1 MDLTARRQTSRQD
14 RNDEKTAKRSDE
26 SKLELV
32 NNTQP
37 EKFVLHTLRK
47 DTNSQ
52 TSISDQYQ
60 NQRLPR
66 NLASCLPLCHCLC
79 VCLPESNED
88 TSVSVNSCSA
98 TNFASAV
105 GSPVNSESPSDVSSS
120 IDTGLMDGSRAELYT
135 QGQEM
140 ALMSPLFCS
149 NVGSGGKQTKMDL
162 ALWEINI
169 VLRVELWDTEN
180 QCGARRYMAKWQLS
194 DGNTLLAED
203 FWVPGV
209 NN

>member
-26 SKLELV
+26 SKLKLV

-47 DTNSQ
+47 DINRQ
-52 TSISDQYQ
+52 TSISDSE
-60 NQRLPR
+60 NQCLPA
-66 NLASCLPLCHCLC
+66 NLASCLPPCHCLC
-79 VCLPESNED
+79 ICLPEYIED
-88 TSVSVNSCSA
+88 TSVSVDSCSA
-98 TNFASAV
+98 TNFVSAI
-105 GSPVNSESPSDVSSS
+105 GSPVNSESPGDISTS
-120 IDTGLMDGSRAELYT
+120 IDAGLMDGSRAEPHT

-140 ALMSPLFCS
+140 ALMSPLVCS
-149 NVGSGGKQTKMDL
+149 NVVSGGKQTKMDL

-180 QCGARRYMAKWQLS
+180 QHGARRYMAKWQLS

>member
-1 MDLTARRQTSRQD
+1 M
-14 RNDEKTAKRSDE
+14 AKRSDE

-37 EKFVLHTLRK
+37 ERFVLHTLRK

-52 TSISDQYQ
+52 TSISDQCQ
-60 NQRLPR
+60 NQCLTP
-66 NLASCLPLCHCLC
+66 NLVSCLPLCHCLC
-79 VCLPESNED
+79 VCLPECTED
-88 TSVSVNSCSA
+88 TSVSVLSCSA
-98 TNFASAV
+98 TNIASAV
-105 GSPVNSESPSDVSSS
+105 GSSVNSESPSDISTS
-120 IDTGLMDGSRAELYT
+120 IDTGLMDGSRAELHT

-140 ALMSPLFCS
+140 ALMSPLFCR
-149 NVGSGGKQTKMDL
+149 NVASEGKQTKMDL
-162 ALWEINI
+162 AMWEINT

-180 QCGARRYMAKWQLS
+180 QCGARSYMAKWQLL

-203 FWVPGV
+203 LWVPGV